1 MPATRKLAVSACYE
15 AAERPETVA
24 SQPASQPATEEGPWR
39 SQSSSLMVP
48 KTTSGQS
55 MHSRIFWCAD
65 DAMDDALR
73 WPVACTGPLRASWP
87 GHKKGGVEQEYK
99 INKRVLADSLS
110 TADRDP

>member
-24 SQPASQPATEEGPWR
+24 SQPATEEGPWR

-48 KTTSGQS
+48 KNTSGQS

-65 DAMDDALR
+65 DALR
-73 WPVACTGPLRASWP
+73 WPVACTAAGPCVRHGLATRKVELSKN
-87 GHKKGGVEQEYK
+87 KK
-99 INKRVLADSLS
+99 
-110 TADRDP
+110 